1 MYHLFQLTPRH
12 KLYLFGKTLFLLL
25 LVQGLFLTQSTP
37 GITKTKIYIYAAAS
51 TRNAVDELIK
61 QFPKQDNVQ
70 VSAVY
75 GATSALARQIIDGAP
90 ATLFLSANKAWM
102 QEVIDAALITKH
114 KNAFSNRLV
123 IISSKKYDTGVNITS
138 ATDITKYIKMDRIA
152 VAEISAVPAGIYSK
166 QAMKNLKIWDQLKN
180 KLAQSANVRAALAL
194 VERGETPL
202 GIVYQTDAKASPYVK
217 LKWRIPNNVHTK
229 IQYPLGIHKNVQDVD
244 AANKLYNFFT
254 SPQGS
259 EIFSNFGFEPD

>member
-1 MYHLFQLTPRH
+1 MHIFV
-12 KLYLFGKTLFLLL
+12 KFLFLLL
-25 LVQGLFLTQSTP
+25 LVHGLIQTKSASSSD
-37 GITKTKIYIYAAAS
+37 KTKIYVYAAAS
-51 TRNAVDELIK
+51 TRNAVDELVK
-61 QFPKQDNVQ
+61 QFPKQDNIQ

-90 ATLFLSANKAWM
+90 AALFLSANKAWM
-102 QEVIDAALITKH
+102 KEVIDAELITKH

-123 IISSKKYDTGVNITS
+123 IISSKKYGTGINITS
-138 ATDITKYIKMDRIA
+138 PIDIAKTIENDRIA

-166 QAMKNLKIWDQLKN
+166 QAMRNLKIWNQVKN

-217 LKWRIPNNVHTK
+217 LKWKIPNNMHEK
-229 IQYPLGIHKNVQDVD
+229 IIYPLGIHKNAENIE
-244 AANKLYNFFT
+244 AAFNLYNYFT
-254 SPQGS
+254 SSKGL
-259 EIFSNFGFEPD
+259 EIFSNFVFEPD

>member
-1 MYHLFQLTPRH
+1 MYIFI
-12 KLYLFGKTLFLLL
+12 KFLFLLL
-25 LVQGLFLTQSTP
+25 LVHGLIQTKSASSND
-37 GITKTKIYIYAAAS
+37 KTKIYVYAAAS
-51 TRNAVDELIK
+51 TRNAVDELVK
-61 QFPKQDNVQ
+61 QFPKQDNIQ

-90 ATLFLSANKAWM
+90 AALFLSANKAWM
-102 QEVIDAALITKH
+102 KEVIDAELITKH

-123 IISSKKYDTGVNITS
+123 IISSKKYGTGINITS
-138 ATDITKYIKMDRIA
+138 AIDIAKTIENDRIA

-166 QAMKNLKIWDQLKN
+166 QAMRNLKIWNQVKN

-217 LKWRIPNNVHTK
+217 LKWKIPNNMHEK
-229 IQYPLGIHKNVQDVD
+229 IIYPLGIHKNAENIE
-244 AANKLYNFFT
+244 AAFNLYNYFT
-254 SPQGS
+254 SSKGL

>member
-1 MYHLFQLTPRH
+1 MYIFV
-12 KLYLFGKTLFLLL
+12 KFLFLLL
-25 LVQGLFLTQSTP
+25 LVHGLFQTKSAFSSY
-37 GITKTKIYIYAAAS
+37 KTKIYVYAAAS
-51 TRNAVDELIK
+51 TRNAVDELIM
-61 QFPKQDNVQ
+61 QFPKQANVQ

-90 ATLFLSANKAWM
+90 AALFLSANKAWM
-102 QEVIDAALITKH
+102 KEVIDAELITKH

-123 IISSKKYDTGVNITS
+123 IISSKKYGTGINITS
-138 ATDITKYIKMDRIA
+138 AIDIAKTIENDRIA

-166 QAMKNLKIWDQLKN
+166 QAMRNLKIWNQVKN

-217 LKWRIPNNVHTK
+217 LKWKIPNNMHEK
-229 IQYPLGIHKNVQDVD
+229 IIYPLGIHKNAENIE
-244 AANKLYNFFT
+244 AAFNLYNYFT
-254 SPQGS
+254 SSKGL

>member
-1 MYHLFQLTPRH
+1 MYHFLQPNPRLN
-12 KLYLFGKTLFLLL
+12 LYLFGKLLFLLF
-25 LVQGLFLTQSTP
+25 LVQGLLLTQSTP
-37 GITKTKIYIYAAAS
+37 SIGKTKIYIYAAAS

-61 QFPKQDNVQ
+61 QFPTEDNVQ

-102 QEVIDAALITKH
+102 QEVINADLIRKH

-123 IISSKKYDTGVNITS
+123 IISSKKYAAEVNITS
-138 ATDITKYIKMDRIA
+138 ATEIAKYIKNDRIA

-166 QAMKNLKIWDQLKN
+166 QALKNLKIWGQLKN

-217 LKWRIPNNVHTK
+217 LKWRIPNNMHAK
-229 IQYPLGIHKNVQDVD
+229 IQYPLGIHKNVKDVD
-244 AANKLYNFFT
+244 VANELYNFFT
-254 SPQGS
+254 SPKGL
-259 EIFSNFGFEPD
+259 EIFSNFGFEPE

>member
-1 MYHLFQLTPRH
+1 MYIFVKFLF
-12 KLYLFGKTLFLLL
+12 LFLL
-25 LVQGLFLTQSTP
+25 VHGVIQPKSAFS
-37 GITKTKIYIYAAAS
+37 ITKTKIYIYAAAS

-102 QEVIDAALITKH
+102 QEVINAALITKH

-123 IISSKKYDTGVNITS
+123 IISPKKYAKGVNITA
-138 ATDITKYIKMDRIA
+138 ATDIAKYIKNDRIA

-166 QAMKNLKIWDQLKN
+166 QAMKNLGIWGQLKN

-202 GIVYQTDAKASPYVK
+202 GIVYQTDAKASPYVT

-229 IQYPLGIHKNVQDVD
+229 IQYPLGIHKNVKDVD
-244 AANKLYNFFT
+244 AANKLYDFFT
-254 SPQGS
+254 SPQGL

>member
-1 MYHLFQLTPRH
+1 MYIFV
-12 KLYLFGKTLFLLL
+12 KFLFLLL
-25 LVQGLFLTQSTP
+25 LVHGLIQTKSASSSD
-37 GITKTKIYIYAAAS
+37 KTKIYVYAAAS
-51 TRNAVDELIK
+51 TRNAVDELVM
-61 QFPKQDNVQ
+61 QFPKQDNIQ

-90 ATLFLSANKAWM
+90 AALFLSANKAWM
-102 QEVIDAALITKH
+102 KEVIEAELITKH

-123 IISSKKYDTGVNITS
+123 IISSKKYGTGINITS
-138 ATDITKYIKMDRIA
+138 AIDIAKSIENDRIA

-166 QAMKNLKIWDQLKN
+166 QAMRNQLKN

-217 LKWRIPNNVHTK
+217 LKWKIPNNMHEK
-229 IQYPLGIHKNVQDVD
+229 IIYPLGIHKNAENIE
-244 AANKLYNFFT
+244 AAFTLYNYFT
-254 SPQGS
+254 SSKGL

>member
-1 MYHLFQLTPRH
+1 MHGVIQP
-12 KLYLFGKTLFLLL
+12 K
-25 LVQGLFLTQSTP
+25 SASSSS
-37 GITKTKIYIYAAAS
+37 KTKIYVYAAAS
-51 TRNAVDELIK
+51 TRNAVDELIM

-90 ATLFLSANKAWM
+90 AALFISANKAWM
-102 QEVIDAALITKH
+102 KEVIDAELIKKH

-123 IISSKKYDTGVNITS
+123 IISSKKYGTGINITS
-138 ATDITKYIKMDRIA
+138 AIDIAKSIENDRIA

-166 QAMKNLKIWDQLKN
+166 QAMRNLKIWNQLKN

-217 LKWRIPNNVHTK
+217 LKWKIPNNVHEN
-229 IQYPLGIHKNVQDVD
+229 IIYPLGIHKNAENIE
-244 AANKLYNFFT
+244 AAFNLYNYFT
-254 SPQGS
+254 SSKGL

>member
-1 MYHLFQLTPRH
+1 MYIFV
-12 KLYLFGKTLFLLL
+12 KFLFLLL
-25 LVQGLFLTQSTP
+25 LVHGLIQTKSASSND
-37 GITKTKIYIYAAAS
+37 KTKIYVYAAAS
-51 TRNAVDELIK
+51 TRNAVDELVK
-61 QFPKQDNVQ
+61 QFPKQDNIQ

-90 ATLFLSANKAWM
+90 AALFLSANKAWM
-102 QEVIDAALITKH
+102 KEVIDAELITKH

-123 IISSKKYDTGVNITS
+123 IISSKKYGTGINITS
-138 ATDITKYIKMDRIA
+138 AIDIAKTIENDRIA

-166 QAMKNLKIWDQLKN
+166 QAMRNLKIWNQLKN

-217 LKWRIPNNVHTK
+217 LKWKIPNNMHEK
-229 IQYPLGIHKNVQDVD
+229 IIYPLGIHKNAENIE
-244 AANKLYNFFT
+244 AAFNLYNYFT
-254 SPQGS
+254 SSKGL

>member
-1 MYHLFQLTPRH
+1 MYIFV
-12 KLYLFGKTLFLLL
+12 KFLFLLL
-25 LVQGLFLTQSTP
+25 LVHGLIQTKSAFSND
-37 GITKTKIYIYAAAS
+37 KTKIYVYAAAS
-51 TRNAVDELIK
+51 TRNAVDELVM
-61 QFPKQDNVQ
+61 QFPKQDNIQ

-90 ATLFLSANKAWM
+90 AALFLSANKAWM
-102 QEVIDAALITKH
+102 KEVIDAELITKH

-123 IISSKKYDTGVNITS
+123 IISSKKYGTGINITS
-138 ATDITKYIKMDRIA
+138 AIDIAKTIENDRIA

-166 QAMKNLKIWDQLKN
+166 QAMRNLKIWNQVKN

-217 LKWRIPNNVHTK
+217 LKWKIPNNMHEK
-229 IQYPLGIHKNVQDVD
+229 IIYPLGIHKNAENIE
-244 AANKLYNFFT
+244 AAFNLYNYFT
-254 SPQGS
+254 SSKGL

>member
-1 MYHLFQLTPRH
+1 MYIFV
-12 KLYLFGKTLFLLL
+12 KFLFLLL
-25 LVQGLFLTQSTP
+25 LVHGLIQTKSAS
-37 GITKTKIYIYAAAS
+37 GSNKTKIYVYAAAS
-51 TRNAVDELIK
+51 TRNAVDELVMR
-61 QFPKQDNVQ
+61 FPKQDNIQ

-90 ATLFLSANKAWM
+90 AALFLSANKAWM
-102 QEVIDAALITKH
+102 KEVIDAELITKH

-123 IISSKKYDTGVNITS
+123 IISSKKYGTGINITS
-138 ATDITKYIKMDRIA
+138 AIDIAKTIENDRIA

-166 QAMKNLKIWDQLKN
+166 QAMRNLKIWNQLKN

-217 LKWRIPNNVHTK
+217 LKWKIPNNMHEK
-229 IQYPLGIHKNVQDVD
+229 IIYPLGIHKNAENIE
-244 AANKLYNFFT
+244 AAFNLYNYFT
-254 SPQGS
+254 SSKGL